1 MSEKSKEGL
10 FDFLLL
16 MCLSASV
23 AYVLTLIFI
32 KISSSGGL

>member
-16 MCLSASV
+16 MCLSASI
-23 AYVLTLIFI
+23 AYVLALLFI
-32 KISSSGGL
+32 KFCSSGGF